1 MSKKTSSPPG
11 GQMTLMEHLTEL
23 RRRLVLSLLGVAFGM
38 LVVTIFYDP
47 ILDTLREPYC
57 QSVEDQVDTN
67 DCQLTQIEP
76 TEGLSIRF
84 RITGYGGIAIAMP
97 IVLWQIWRFVSPG
110 LYENEKRYAV
120 PFVLSAALLFALGAG
135 LAYWTLPRALEFL
148 NDIGGADFD
157 TQYRPGPYIQFV
169 SYMML
174 AFGVGFEFP
183 ILLVFLQLAGIL
195 QVDTLRRFR
204 RYAIVLIT
212 VLVAVIT
219 PSGDPISMLALSVPM
234 VLFYELSIL
243 IGRLLTRGRALED
256 TS

>member
-1 MSKKTSSPPG
+1 MSNDRSTSSG

-23 RRRLVLSLLGVAFGM
+23 RRRLVFALLGVALGM

-47 ILDTLREPYC
+47 ILNTLREPYC
-57 QSVEDQVDTN
+57 ESVEDQVDTN
-67 DCQLTQIEP
+67 NCRLTQIEP

-84 RITGYGGIAIAMP
+84 RITGYGGIAVAMP

-110 LYENEKRYAV
+110 LYDNEKRYAI
-120 PFVLSAALLFALGAG
+120 PFVLSAMALFAIGAG

-148 NDIGGADFD
+148 NDIGGSDFE

-183 ILLVFLQLAGIL
+183 ILLVFLQLAGI
-195 QVDTLRRFR
+195 VETDTLRRGR

-234 VLFYELSIL
+234 VIFYEASIQL
-243 IGRLLTRGRALED
+243 GRLVTRRRELRAAR
-256 TS
+256 

>member
-1 MSKKTSSPPG
+1 MSDDDRPSSGG
-11 GQMTLMEHLTEL
+11 GQMTLMEHLAEL
-23 RRRLVLSLLGVAFGM
+23 RRRLVISLLAVAFGM
-38 LVVTIFYDP
+38 LVVTVFYDP

-57 QSVEDQVDTN
+57 ESVENQVDTN
-67 DCQLTQIEP
+67 DCRLTQIEP

-84 RITGYGGIAIAMP
+84 RITGYGAIAIAMP

-110 LYENEKRYAV
+110 LYENEKRYAL
-120 PFVLSAALLFALGAG
+120 PFVLSALALFVMGAG
-135 LAYWTLPRALEFL
+135 LAFWTLPRALEFL
-148 NDIGGADFD
+148 NDIGGSDFQ

-195 QVDTLRRFR
+195 ETDTLRRGR

-219 PSGDPISMLALSVPM
+219 PSGDPISMLALSLPM
-234 VLFYELSIL
+234 IVFYEISIL
-243 IGRLLTRGRALED
+243 LGGWLTRRRELQPA
-256 TS
+256 

>member
-1 MSKKTSSPPG
+1 MSDEPRSPG

-23 RRRLVLSLLGVAFGM
+23 RRRLVISLLAVAFGM
-38 LVVTIFYDP
+38 LVITIFYEP
-47 ILDTLREPYC
+47 ILDVLREPYC
-57 QSVEDQVDTN
+57 QSVEEQVDTEN
-67 DCQLTQIEP
+67 CQLTQIEP

-84 RITGYGGIAIAMP
+84 RITGYGGIAVAMP
-97 IVLWQIWRFVSPG
+97 VVLWQIWRFVSPG
-110 LYENEKRYAV
+110 LYDNEKRYAI
-120 PFVLSAALLFALGAG
+120 PFVASGMALFLLGAA
-135 LAYWTLPRALEFL
+135 LAYWTLARALEFL
-148 NDIGGADFD
+148 NDIGGTDFA

-195 QVDTLRRFR
+195 EPDTLRRFR

-234 VLFYELSIL
+234 VLFYEIAIL
-243 IGRLLTRGRALED
+243 LGRWLTRRRELQEA
-256 TS
+256 